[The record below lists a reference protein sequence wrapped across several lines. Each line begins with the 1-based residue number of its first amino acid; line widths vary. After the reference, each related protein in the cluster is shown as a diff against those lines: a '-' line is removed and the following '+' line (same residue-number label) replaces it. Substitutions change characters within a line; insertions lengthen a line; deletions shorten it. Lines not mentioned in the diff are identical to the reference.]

1 MSDGSS
7 FYGSPMT
14 GGRRDLW
21 VVALVIVLLVAGIGI
36 AIAKPWANQAEP
48 APPSGLPQA
57 VVTSPTASSP
67 TIAPQMPSAFPS
79 ASVGPSHDA
88 FTTALPP
95 ASAAWTGLTWR
106 RLAPDDPL
114 NLVTSVVRWH
124 GGYIALG
131 WDGTSLPRT
140 PVWTSTDG
148 ATWDPLPFNTSR
160 TFWPGTLVLAVAEVS
175 GGLVALT
182 ETAKECGAASCPLT
196 LVPPVVSWTSPDGR
210 EWTPGAPIDWLT
222 NPTGG
227 QPLVAVGPAGLVAA
241 SSGPSAHLATSAD
254 GIDWQALPASTLPAT
269 FWLDDL
275 RGTGT
280 GYVVVGHQVTSDT
293 HPDAASMWSAG
304 GRHWSRTPT
313 LLPIPGLASGAGS
326 TVLSLVAGRD
336 GVVGVGRDVGERGA
350 FLWWQ
355 SSDGRRWTSLPT
367 FQPLGPTTCSG
378 EGCGVQP
385 NGTLVGDGHRM
396 VAVRGG
402 ADAAAWTSTDG
413 LTWGRLHVA
422 GDLPGEQATKA
433 VLLPG
438 GVVLS
443 DGTTSWYGEAQGNS
457 AALAGAHPGEL
468 LRRLALLV
476 CSSRCGSGTSASS
489 PRPRPATS
497 TCC

>member
-1 MSDGSS
+1 MSEGSS

-14 GGRRDLW
+14 GGRRDRR
-21 VVALVIVLLVAGIGI
+21 VVALVIVLLVAGVGI
-36 AIAKPWANQAEP
+36 AIAKPWGSPTEP

-57 VVTSPTASSP
+57 VVTSPATSLP
-67 TIAPQMPSAFPS
+67 TTAPQMPSAAPS
-79 ASVGPSHDA
+79 ASVGPLPVA

-95 ASAAWTGLTWR
+95 TSATWTGLTWR

-131 WDGTSLPRT
+131 WDGASLPTT

-148 ATWDPLPFNTSR
+148 ANWDPLPFNTST
-160 TFWPGTLVLAVAEVS
+160 TFWPGTLVLDVVEVP

-182 ETAKECGAASCPLT
+182 AMACGGASCSLAFLFT
-196 LVPPVVSWTSPDGR
+196 VVSWTSPDGR
-210 EWTPGAPIDWLT
+210 SWTPHAPIDALVA
-222 NPTGG
+222 PMESPP
-227 QPLVAVGPAGLVAA
+227 QVAVGPAGLVAA
-241 SSGPSAHLATSAD
+241 MSGTSAHVATSAD
-254 GIDWQALPASTLPAT
+254 GIDWRSLPDSTLPAT
-269 FWLDDL
+269 FWLNDL
-275 RGTGT
+275 RGIGT
-280 GYVVVGHQVTSDT
+280 GYVGVGRQVTSGT
-293 HPDAASMWSAG
+293 HPDAASLWSAD

-313 LLPIPGLASGAGS
+313 LLPIPGPASDAGS
-326 TVLSLVAGRD
+326 TVVSLVAGRD
-336 GVVGVGRDVGERGA
+336 GVVAVGRDVAGRGA
-350 FLWWQ
+350 LLWWQ
-355 SSDGRRWTSLPT
+355 SSDGRRWASLPT

-396 VAVRGG
+396 VALRGG

-413 LTWGRLHVA
+413 LTWRRVHLA

-443 DGTTSWYGEAQGNS
+443 DGTTSWYGEAQG
-457 AALAGAHPGEL
+457 P
-468 LRRLALLV
+468 
-476 CSSRCGSGTSASS
+476 
-489 PRPRPATS
+489 
-497 TCC
+497 